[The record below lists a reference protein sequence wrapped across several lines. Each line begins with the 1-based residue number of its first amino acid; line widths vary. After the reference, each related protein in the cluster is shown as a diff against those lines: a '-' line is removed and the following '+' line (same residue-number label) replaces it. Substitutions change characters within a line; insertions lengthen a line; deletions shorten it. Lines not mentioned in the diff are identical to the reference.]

1 MAYYDQQQF
10 DVRCEWGS
18 QGLSNLAPSSIVI
31 IVDVLSFTTSVEIAV
46 SQGVTVFPF
55 PSGQDEAPAYAVE
68 RNAQLAGHRSSA
80 PGKLTLSPASL
91 TEATAGTRL
100 VLPSPNGSA
109 LSFQA
114 ADNGATVI
122 AGCLR
127 NASALA
133 AFVSATGSSIT
144 VIPAGERWPDRTLR
158 PAFEDM
164 IGAGAIISKVQGTRS
179 PEAQAAVP
187 AFEESQ
193 SHLLER
199 LQACSSGFELIE
211 RGFERDVELAAQLN
225 VSQTVPMLEVDA
237 FVAAKAN

>member
-46 SQGVTVFPF
+46 GRGVTVFPY
-55 PSGQDEAPAYAVE
+55 PSGQDEAPAYADE
-68 RNAQLAGHRSSA
+68 RNAQLAGKRSAA
-80 PGKLTLSPASL
+80 PGVLSLSPASL
-91 TEATAGTRL
+91 TEATAGMRL

-109 LSFQA
+109 LSFRA

-127 NASALA
+127 NASAVA
-133 AFVSATGSSIT
+133 AFVAATGGSLT
-144 VIPAGERWPDRTLR
+144 VIPAGERWPDGSLR

-164 IGAGAIISKVQGTRS
+164 IGAGAIINGVQGKRS
-179 PEAQAAVP
+179 PEAQAAVA
-187 AFEESQ
+187 AFEEAEPN
-193 SHLLER
+193 LPER
-199 LQACSSGFELIE
+199 LQVCSSGDELIE
-211 RGFERDVELAAQLN
+211 RGFRRDVELAAQLN
-225 VSQTVPMLEVDA
+225 VSKTVPLLEGDA
-237 FVAAKAN
+237 FIPG